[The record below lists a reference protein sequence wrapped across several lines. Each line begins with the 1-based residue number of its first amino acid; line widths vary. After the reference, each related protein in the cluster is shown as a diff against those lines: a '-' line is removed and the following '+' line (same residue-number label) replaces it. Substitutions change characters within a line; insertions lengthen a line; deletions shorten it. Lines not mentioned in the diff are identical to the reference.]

1 MMNVKKMLDNNSKG
15 NFFMINLKVT
25 VESRLS
31 LMILRIT
38 KRIKNTIKL
47 IKRKYTVRFFC
58 FMVN

>member
-47 IKRKYTVRFFC
+47 IKRKYTVRFFG